1 MKTNF
6 DVWKEGLNEKGKTLF
21 ERLAKNAQDVYVA
34 LTAYCL
40 SDCRSCPL
48 FIVHCSGVP
57 RSERNKDIA
66 FVCMRKLTEWA
77 NAEKEEVTK

>member
-21 ERLAKNAQDVYVA
+21 AGLVKTSQDVYVA
-34 LTAYCL
+34 MTAYCL

-57 RSERNKDIA
+57 RSERSKDIA
-66 FVCMRKLTEWA
+66 FVCLHKLTEWA
-77 NAEKEEVTK
+77 SAPAKEEE